1 MRSLGA
7 KPIHILNRSMTA
19 VARLVAVGELTKGP
33 RWEHRQLSRRDAEQ
47 LSLSD
52 GSPRIRYGMT
62 PIGSPPTEP
71 LS

>member
-47 LSLSD
+47 SRCPMAAR
-52 GSPRIRYGMT
+52 GFGT
-62 PIGSPPTEP
+62 G
-71 LS
+71 